1 MSSVITTSLSD
12 SLPSSVS
19 KLDATG
25 INWAIFFVR
34 FQDAVEAKGFW
45 GHFDGSVPC
54 PKLSATPMAEE
65 TAAKNQLDKDE
76 RSALASRVAGCPIS
90 ISSKTLD

>member
-12 SLPSSVS
+12 SLPSSVP

-45 GHFDGSVPC
+45 GHFDGSEPC
-54 PKLSATPMAEE
+54 PKLSDEPKPEE
-65 TAAKNQLDKDE
+65 IAAKGQWEKNECHAQNCFPRKI
-76 RSALASRVAGCPIS
+76 SQALVRVLYI
-90 ISSKTLD
+90 